1 MLKLKQVQELEE
13 WLGQV
18 GLQEGALGQPMYLDA
33 DLREIKNDV
42 LRLDMQP
49 ASLDGMVGVVDKQTE
64 KAIEKM
70 LNGAKSIQTEANSVW
85 DTFSDFAAMGPIKIV
100 DIHGSNEEI
109 KAQFAEQHEVYAEH
123 VYELTKQSMMFS
135 EIAYNFTATADILK
149 LQIKLAD
156 KEDLFS
162 QNTRPQSI
170 QRLLKQQEKFVAK
183 VKKIREANK
192 QAMMFMKKFGE
203 IDFIEKRKGTES
215 PRTVTGQLTKNYSAV
230 DPLYFEISIAYLD
243 YVHEVY
249 ALEAQAREIEST
261 ITQINAATDSNFIEV
276 YNDIEMLKKAQSY
289 VSDSRPA
296 DLLRGGKDLVGRGAS
311 TARDTKAVQATSGL
325 FGKAIGIPGRAI
337 DASRK
342 PAGVL
347 FDIAKDA
354 AGNFAD
360 NMEIDRDIFKKEYQ
374 NLLDG
379 TEQGRDFIRER
390 AQRMSSSMSKLLAK
404 FTADLEDTNDR
415 LSVAYIK
422 INVEARNAGGPTWA
436 YQEPKEIKS
445 RQTAQSNIQLANRAL
460 AKALRNAY

>member
-1 MLKLKQVQELEE
+1 MLKLKQVQELQD
-13 WLGQV
+13 WLGTV
-18 GLQEGALGQPMYLDA
+18 DLQEGALGQPMYLDA

-70 LNGAKSIQTEANSVW
+70 LNGAKSIQTEANTVW
-85 DTFSDFAAMGPIKIV
+85 DTFSDFATMGPIKIV
-100 DIHGSNEEI
+100 DIHGSDEEI

-183 VKKIREANK
+183 VKKIRARNK
-192 QAMMFMKKFGE
+192 QAMTFMRKFGE
-203 IDFIEKRKGTES
+203 IDFIEKRKGTGS

-289 VSDSRPA
+289 VSGSRGA
-296 DLLRGGKDLVGRGAS
+296 DLLRGGKDLVGRVAS
-311 TARDTKAVQATSGL
+311 TARDTKTAEMTSGL
-325 FGKAIGIPGRAI
+325 FGKAI
-337 DASRK
+337 DAPRK

-347 FDIAKDA
+347 LDQLKDSA
-354 AGNFAD
+354 ALYAEEAPG
-360 NMEIDRDIFKKEYQ
+360 K
-374 NLLDG
+374 
-379 TEQGRDFIRER
+379 DFIRER

-415 LSVAYIK
+415 LSTAYIK

-445 RQTAQSNIQLANRAL
+445 RQTARSNIQLANRAL
-460 AKALRNAY
+460 ARALRNAY

>member
-13 WLGQV
+13 WLGKL
-18 GLQEGALGQPMYLDA
+18 GLQEGALGQPMYLDQ
-33 DLREIKNDV
+33 DLIDMKKDV
-42 LRLDMQP
+42 AKLDKQP

-70 LNGAKSIQTEANSVW
+70 LNGAKSIQTEADSVW
-85 DTFSDFAAMGPIKIV
+85 NTFSEFAAMGPIKIV
-100 DIHGSNEEI
+100 DIHGSDEEI
-109 KAQFAEQHEVYAEH
+109 KAQFAEQHEVYADH
-123 VYELTKQSMMFS
+123 VYELTKQSIMFS
-135 EIAYNFTATADILK
+135 EIAYNFAGTADLLK
-149 LQIKLAD
+149 LQVKLSN

-192 QAMMFMKKFGE
+192 KAMTFMRKFGE
-203 IDFIEKRKGTES
+203 IDFIEKRKGTER

-230 DPLYFEISIAYLD
+230 DPLYFEIAIAYLD
-243 YVHEVY
+243 YVYEVY
-249 ALEAQAREIEST
+249 GLEAQAREIDST
-261 ITQINAATDSNFIEV
+261 ITQMNAAADSNLIEV

-289 VSDSRPA
+289 VSGSRGA
-296 DLLRGGKDLVGRGAS
+296 DLLRGGKDLVGRGAG
-311 TARDTKAVQATSGL
+311 AVRDTKTVQATSGL
-325 FGKAIGIPGRAI
+325 FGKAI

-354 AGNFAD
+354 ASIAAGNFAD
-360 NMEIDRDIFKKEYQ
+360 NMEQE
-374 NLLDG
+374 
-379 TEQGRDFIRER
+379 RDFIREK
-390 AQRMSSSMSKLLAK
+390 AQRVSSSMSKLLAK

-436 YQEPKEIKS
+436 YQEPVEIGS
-445 RQTAQSNIQLANRAL
+445 RQTAKSNIQRTNRAL